1 MTQTQLST
9 TIKPTRWAANGARW
23 GGLPVLAFP
32 MVHGWALW
40 EAIRERIFRIYEDP
54 SPFMPADVLPIL
66 SEFDPL
72 RDYKTME
79 MTMHK
84 ALRWALPR
92 YYDLL
97 TPGFPYWTVERAMAA
112 VGDTEEYLPCPY
124 YLSAKWLWQS
134 YKFVNVMQL
143 PPFLI
148 SISFI
153 DEAEPVYTA
162 TDATYN
168 TDKTAFEEN
177 VAATTALFHVRRP
190 DGTYQ
195 SVIGSSGMP
204 ANVRY
209 YQCSRDGD
217 DYDTDLATLKAA
229 FQLLGTQYRLT
240 TGSAATPITL
250 GIFVDASGSMG
261 YDTVASIIA
270 GLVAWVNAN
279 YELQGVE
286 VRQAGDERW
295 LHWTAS
301 YISELV
307 PFAFS
312 ANVRKDLEE
321 G

>member
-9 TIKPTRWAANGARW
+9 TIKPTAWGANGARW

-72 RDYKTME
+72 QDYKTME

-168 TDKTAFEEN
+168 ADKAAFEEN
-177 VAATTALFHVRRP
+177 VAATTALFHVA
-190 DGTYQ
+190 GGGA
-195 SVIGSSGMP
+195 VIGSSGMP
-204 ANVRY
+204 ANALY
-209 YQCSRDGD
+209 YQCSRNGD
-217 DYDTDLATLKAA
+217 NYDTDLATLKSAFELLRAQYKHAA
-229 FQLLGTQYRLT
+229 D
-240 TGSAATPITL
+240 SSIIL

-261 YDTVASIIA
+261 YGTVASIIA
-270 GLVAWVNAN
+270 GLVAWVNTN

-307 PFAFS
+307 PFTFTAS
-312 ANVRKDLEE
+312 VRKDLDE

>member
-9 TIKPTRWAANGARW
+9 TIKPTAWGANGARW

-72 RDYKTME
+72 QDYKTME

-168 TDKTAFEEN
+168 ADKAAFEEN
-177 VAATTALFHVRRP
+177 VAATTALFHVA
-190 DGTYQ
+190 GGGA
-195 SVIGSSGMP
+195 VIGSSGMP
-204 ANVRY
+204 ANVLY

-217 DYDTDLATLKAA
+217 NYDIDLATLKSA
-229 FQLLGTQYRLT
+229 FQLLRAQYKH
-240 TGSAATPITL
+240 AADSSIIL

-261 YDTVASIIA
+261 YDTVSSIIA

-307 PFAFS
+307 PFTFTAS
-312 ANVRKDLEE
+312 VRKDLDE

>member
-9 TIKPTRWAANGARW
+9 TIKPTAWGANGARW

-32 MVHGWALW
+32 IVHGWALW
-40 EAIRERIFRIYEDP
+40 EAIRERIFTLYEDP

-72 RDYKTME
+72 QDYKTME

-168 TDKTAFEEN
+168 ADKAAFEEN
-177 VAATTALFHVRRP
+177 VAATTALFHVA
-190 DGTYQ
+190 GGGA
-195 SVIGSSGMP
+195 VIGSSGMP
-204 ANVRY
+204 ANVLY
-209 YQCSRDGD
+209 YQCSRDGNN
-217 DYDTDLATLKAA
+217 YDTDLATLKSA
-229 FQLLGTQYRLT
+229 FQTLRAQYKHAADSSIILGL
-240 TGSAATPITL
+240 
-250 GIFVDASGSMG
+250 FVDASGSMG

-307 PFAFS
+307 PFAFA

>member
-1 MTQTQLST
+1 MKQTQLST
-9 TIKPTRWAANGARW
+9 TIKPTAWGANGARW

-72 RDYKTME
+72 QDYKTME

-97 TPGFPYWTVERAMAA
+97 TPGFPYWTVERALAA

-153 DEAEPVYTA
+153 DEAQPVYTA

-168 TDKTAFEEN
+168 ADKAAFEEN
-177 VAATTALFHVRRP
+177 VAATTALFHVA
-190 DGTYQ
+190 GGGA
-195 SVIGSSGMP
+195 VIGSSGMP
-204 ANVRY
+204 ANVLY
-209 YQCSRDGD
+209 YQCSRDGNN
-217 DYDTDLATLKAA
+217 YDTDLATLKSA
-229 FQLLGTQYRLT
+229 FQTLRAQYKHAAD
-240 TGSAATPITL
+240 GSIIL

-307 PFAFS
+307 PFAFA

>member
-9 TIKPTRWAANGARW
+9 TIKPTAWGANGARW

-72 RDYKTME
+72 QDYKTME

-168 TDKTAFEEN
+168 ADKAAFEEN
-177 VAATTALFHVRRP
+177 VAATTALFHVA
-190 DGTYQ
+190 GGGA
-195 SVIGSSGMP
+195 VIGSSGMP
-204 ANVRY
+204 ANVLY

-217 DYDTDLATLKAA
+217 NYDIDLATLKSA
-229 FQLLGTQYRLT
+229 FQLLRAQYKH
-240 TGSAATPITL
+240 AADSSIIL

-261 YDTVASIIA
+261 YDTVSSIIA

-286 VRQAGDERW
+286 VRQASDERW

-307 PFAFS
+307 PFTFTAS
-312 ANVRKDLEE
+312 VRKDLDE

>member
-9 TIKPTRWAANGARW
+9 TIKPTAWGANGARW

-72 RDYKTME
+72 QDYKTME

-97 TPGFPYWTVERAMAA
+97 APGFPYWTVERAMAA

-168 TDKTAFEEN
+168 ADKAAFEEN
-177 VAATTALFHVRRP
+177 VAATTALFHVA
-190 DGTYQ
+190 GGGA
-195 SVIGSSGMP
+195 VIGSSGMP
-204 ANVRY
+204 ANVLY

-217 DYDTDLATLKAA
+217 NYDIDLATLKSA
-229 FQLLGTQYRLT
+229 FQLLRAQYKH
-240 TGSAATPITL
+240 AADSSIIL

-261 YDTVASIIA
+261 YDTVSSIIA

-286 VRQAGDERW
+286 VRQASDERW

-307 PFAFS
+307 PFTFTAS
-312 ANVRKDLEE
+312 VRKDLDE